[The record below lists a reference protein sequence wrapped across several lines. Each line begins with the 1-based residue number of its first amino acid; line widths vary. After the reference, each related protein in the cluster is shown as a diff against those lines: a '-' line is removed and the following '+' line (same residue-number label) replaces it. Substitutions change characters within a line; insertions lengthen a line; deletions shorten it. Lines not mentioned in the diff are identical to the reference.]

1 MRKRKLWTLQSELVV
16 SILQEKGIVQV
27 KQEFLRQKYEDTAWI
42 FQTAY
47 RFLSQKMEQKIPR
60 PKGSESPFW
69 LFCDP
74 KWAGNAG
81 ENCLLQCLIP
91 EEEVLLFDLRKW
103 SQVLNLSY
111 VGSEQKQEEFRQKLY
126 RQGVKDPLELFRTP
140 LYPLLKQEVI
150 KSWDDILC
158 IDGVEEQYLQGA
170 CWQLKKEWLL

>member
-1 MRKRKLWTLQSELVV
+1 
-16 SILQEKGIVQV
+16 
-27 KQEFLRQKYEDTAWI
+27 
-42 FQTAY
+42 
-47 RFLSQKMEQKIPR
+47 MEQKIPR
-60 PKGSESPFW
+60 PEGAESPFW

-74 KWAGNAG
+74 KWTGNVG

-140 LYPLLKQEVI
+140 FYPLLKQEVI

-158 IDGVEEQYLQGA
+158 IDGMEEQYLQGA